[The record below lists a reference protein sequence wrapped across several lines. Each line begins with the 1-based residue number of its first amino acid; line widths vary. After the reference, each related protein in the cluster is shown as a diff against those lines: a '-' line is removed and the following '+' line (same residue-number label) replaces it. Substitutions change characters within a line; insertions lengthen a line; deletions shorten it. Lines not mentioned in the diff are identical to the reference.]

1 MSNAALVLAAGES
14 RRMGRPKQ
22 LIPWE
27 GRTLLEHVLARVQ
40 AWPVDE
46 VVVVLGAFE
55 EEILA
60 AVHLG
65 EALVVVN
72 PEWQEG
78 IASSLRVGLDVLVR
92 DARIDRVFITL
103 GDQPE
108 IPPEIPAALLEAL
121 EESRRPVAIPVY
133 RYQRA
138 NPVLVERS
146 LWPRLMSLSGDTGAS
161 DLFRAH
167 PVWVTEVRFDSL
179 MPRDLDEPGDL
190 ERR

>member
-1 MSNAALVLAAGES
+1 MSTAALVLAAGGS

-27 GRTLLEHVLARVQ
+27 GRPLLEHVVARVRD
-40 AWPVDE
+40 WPVSE
-46 VVVVLGAFE
+46 VIVVLGAFE
-55 EEILA
+55 DEILA
-60 AVHLG
+60 GTDLG
-65 EALVVVN
+65 ESPIVLN
-72 PEWQEG
+72 PEWEEG

-92 DARIDRVFITL
+92 DARIERVLITL

-108 IPPEIPAALLEAL
+108 IPAEVPPALLEAQ

-133 RYQRA
+133 RYQRG
-138 NPVLVERS
+138 NPALVERS
-146 LWPRLMSLSGDTGAS
+146 LWPRLMNLTGDTGAS

-167 PVWVTEVRFDSL
+167 PHWVTEVRFDSL